1 VSEWRTNVAK
11 KMFTEAG
18 LERLRAPES
27 GRIEYGDSVVP
38 GLMLRVSETGVKSW
52 SVLYKVKGEGGASP
66 KTGRP
71 LKGTQRRISLGIYP
85 VMGVKQARETAMD
98 VLQKAFVGTDA
109 RVTRNEALAAR
120 QSNTL
125 QSVAK
130 RFIDQDAKPNIESWS
145 KIERAFELHVY
156 PAWADRTLADIRRRD
171 VHELLDGLIEKGRT
185 GTASDVRKHLSR
197 LFNWAIDREI
207 ITENPLSGLKRKDLQ
222 YKADAGRALTDDELR
237 AIWRAAERMT
247 YPFGPY
253 FKLMILTG
261 QRRTEWADAKHSEI
275 CPRRKVLEVPKARFK
290 GRRDHVVPLSPIA
303 WEIYSSAPRWNG
315 KDPYVFSTQGGE
327 VPISGFSK
335 AKTYLDELA
344 QEELRKIWGNPAAK
358 FQKFR
363 IHDFRVT
370 CESRLAD
377 LGFDQDVRDAVL
389 GHAKVGLQRTYNK
402 HDYADEKRRAL
413 DGYAEHILGVVGEQ
427 FHSG

>member
-1 VSEWRTNVAK
+1 MAK

-38 GLMLRVSETGVKSW
+38 GLMLRVSDTGVKSW

-71 LKGTQRRISLGIYP
+71 LKGTQRRISIGTYP
-85 VMGVKQARETAMD
+85 VIGVKQARETAMD
-98 VLQKAFVGTDA
+98 VLQKAFGGTDA
-109 RVTRNEALAAR
+109 RVVRNQALATR
-120 QSNTL
+120 QSNTFEA
-125 QSVAK
+125 VAK
-130 RFIDQDAKPNIESWS
+130 RFIEQDAKATIESWS

-171 VHELLDGLIEKGRT
+171 VHELLDGLIEKGKT

-237 AIWRAAERMT
+237 AIWRAADRIN
-247 YPFGPY
+247 YPFGPF

-261 QRRTEWADAKHSEI
+261 QRRNEWAEAKHSEI
-275 CPRRKVLEVPKARFK
+275 CPTRKVLEVPKARFK
-290 GRRDHVVPLSPIA
+290 GRRDHVVPLSPLA
-303 WEIYSSAPRWNG
+303 WAIYETMPRWNG

-335 AKTYLDELA
+335 AKAYLDELA
-344 QEELRKIWGNPAAK
+344 QEELRKLSGDPEALLGK
-358 FQKFR
+358 YR
-363 IHDFRVT
+363 IHDIRVT

-377 LGFDQDVRDAVL
+377 LGFNQDVRDAVL

-413 DGYAEHILGVVGEQ
+413 DRYAEHILGVVGV
-427 FHSG
+427 S

>member
-1 VSEWRTNVAK
+1 MAK

-18 LERLRAPES
+18 LERLRAPDS
-27 GRIEYGDSVVP
+27 GRTEYGDTVVP
-38 GLMLRVSETGVKSW
+38 GLMLRVSDSGVKSW

-66 KTGRP
+66 TTGRP

-85 VMGVKQARETAMD
+85 ILGVKQARETAMD
-98 VLQKAFVGTDA
+98 VLQKAFAGSDA
-109 RVTRNEALAAR
+109 RVTRNESLLAR
-120 QSNTL
+120 QSNTVEA
-125 QSVAK
+125 VAK

-156 PAWADRTLADIRRRD
+156 PEWGERNISDIRRRD
-171 VHELLDGLIEKGRT
+171 VHELLDGLIAKGKT

-207 ITENPLSGLKRKDLQ
+207 IAENPLSGLKRKDLQ
-222 YKADAGRALTDDELR
+222 YKADAGRALTDEELR
-237 AIWRAAERMT
+237 AIWRAADRMN

-253 FKLMILTG
+253 FKMMILTG
-261 QRRTEWADAKHSEI
+261 QRRNEWADAKHSEI
-275 CPRRKVLEVPKARFK
+275 CFKRKVLEIPKARFK
-290 GRRDHVVPLSPIA
+290 GRRDHVVPMSPLA
-303 WEIYSSAPRWNG
+303 WSIYETMPKWNG
-315 KDPYVFSTQGGE
+315 KDPYVFSTQAGE

-335 AKTYLDELA
+335 AKTYLDELVT
-344 QEELRKIWGNPAAK
+344 EELRKLLGDPEAMLTDY
-358 FQKFR
+358 R

-377 LGFDQDVRDAVL
+377 LGFNQDVRDAVL

-413 DGYAEHILGVVGEQ
+413 DRYAEHIMGVVGATLA
-427 FHSG
+427 SGRHGL